1 MSGKNNRCLLRVIS
15 AGIFLGLLLFPAL
28 NWAGNKKYVEK
39 QVENL
44 DNLNKK
50 IIGDFSDIPK
60 NSTIKYKAI
69 VTESSNGPRVKI
81 IEKQIEMTP
90 TPKSKPPIKRPKTAK
105 KNAELIKTKPPKTEM
120 E

>member
-1 MSGKNNRCLLRVIS
+1 MSGKNNRCLLRFIS
-15 AGIFLGLLLFPAL
+15 VGIFLGPLLFPAL
-28 NWAGNKKYVEK
+28 NWAGNKKHVEK

-50 IIGDFSDIPK
+50 IVGDFSDIPK
-60 NSTIKYKAI
+60 NGTIKYKAI
-69 VTESSNGPRVKI
+69 VTESSNGPRVRI

-90 TPKSKPPIKRPKTAK
+90 TSEPPIKSPKTAT
-105 KNAELIKTKPPKTEM
+105 KNANLIKTQTPKTEM